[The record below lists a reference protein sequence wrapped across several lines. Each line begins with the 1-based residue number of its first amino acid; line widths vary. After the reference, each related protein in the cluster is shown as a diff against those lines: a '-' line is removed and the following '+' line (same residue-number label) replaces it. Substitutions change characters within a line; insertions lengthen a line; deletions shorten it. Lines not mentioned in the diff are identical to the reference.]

1 MKYSLIVPLYNRQ
14 DTIKN
19 CIESL
24 LVQEETDYEI
34 IIVDDGSTDNS
45 GILADEYALKYPFIK
60 VIHKENGGA
69 NLARECGLKQAVG
82 EYVLF
87 PDSDDEYKPNLLSF
101 LNEYYGY
108 DVITFGHEVVYQAKI
123 EEKKIVNNNIS
134 TDEVT
139 KQEALI
145 FIEEKGALN
154 VPWNKAYKRDIIK
167 DIKFVNMQT
176 AEDLLLNC
184 KYFLKVNT
192 IAIISNV
199 LYKYIRKEDV
209 SLATKYNANILS
221 DIAASQ
227 QARMDLYEN
236 YNIARL
242 ENVIKMFAKKQVGYT
257 FSVVPNIYRKGNG
270 LSFKQKYNQIKQ
282 IVKDKDLKKYLK
294 QGSLSGFNGKTFSLL
309 VKLNN
314 GVIAHITYSFL
325 FFIRNN
331 FTKLYKKLRR
341 N

>member
-60 VIHKENGGA
+60 VIHKENGG
-69 NLARECGLKQAVG
+69 LSSARNVGLEVACG

-87 PDSDDEYKPNLLSF
+87 PDSDDEYKSNLLTY
-101 LNEYYGY
+101 LNKYYGY
-108 DVITFGHEVVYQAKI
+108 DLICFGHDIEYQS
-123 EEKKIVNNNIS
+123 KIVEKSIVENNL
-134 TDEVT
+134 TT
-139 KQEALI
+139 KDVDIKEILYLI
-145 FIEEKGALN
+145 ENAGAFN
-154 VPWNKAYKRDIIK
+154 VAWNKAYKRQLISDL
-167 DIKFVNMQT
+167 KFLDLMP
-176 AEDLLLNC
+176 AEDLIFNC
-184 KYFLKVNT
+184 AYYLKCSSVT
-192 IAIISNV
+192 ILKDR
-199 LYKYIRKEDV
+199 LYRYMRKEDV
-209 SLATKYNANILS
+209 SLATKYNKNLLEIVEKANLE
-221 DIAASQ
+221 
-227 QARMDLYEN
+227 RKKLYLKLGDLDEKF
-236 YNIARL
+236 
-242 ENVIKMFAKKQVGYT
+242 NVLYAKKHVGYI

-282 IVKDKDLKKYLK
+282 IVKDKDLKNYLK
-294 QGSLSGFNGKTFSLL
+294 QGNLSGFNGKTFSLL

-314 GVIAHITYSFL
+314 GVIAHTTYSCL